1 MASATNF
8 TAPNELGGRFASSVG
23 GITPQILQ
31 TTISSSSAV
40 TTTQM
45 QGLAVYFT
53 PQVSTRVK
61 LSITGQI
68 APAATTVWNVY
79 PSYGTGTA
87 PTNGS
92 ATAGT
97 QLTYGAGG
105 TAATGTQVD
114 SFSTYNV
121 ITGLIVG
128 TTYWFDLE
136 TVFSASTMGA
146 LTKMTIVLQEV

>member
-1 MASATNF
+1 MAVKTF
-8 TAPNELGGRFASSVG
+8 YTPNEIGAALAASQNGQV
-23 GITPQILQ
+23 PQIQ
-31 TTISSSSAV
+31 QVAIASSSAV
-40 TTTQM
+40 ATTQM
-45 QGLAVYFT
+45 QGLAIYFT
-53 PQVSTRVK
+53 PLNSSRVK
-61 LSITGQI
+61 LVITGQI

-87 PTNGS
+87 PANAA

-121 ITGLIVG
+121 ITGLSVG

-136 TVFSASTMGA
+136 TVFSVSTMGA
-146 LTKMTIVLQEV
+146 LTKLTIVIGEI